1 MSEES
6 LLDARLAEIDRRLR
20 AIQTGLRP
28 VEEPPPAPAPE
39 AVPEAVPEPEAVDE
53 GPPRLEAEAP
63 APAPEAEEP
72 RLEAEEPAPAEVPAT
87 LPALVEELRAL
98 GDAHER
104 LLELHRELLAE
115 YASLLERRVVE
126 EPPEPAAGAT
136 VSVDAGPFPDGDA
149 VRAFEQAL
157 GALPQVTEVAVREY
171 LADDRVVIDV
181 GLAS

>member
-28 VEEPPPAPAPE
+28 VEEPPPASA
-39 AVPEAVPEPEAVDE
+39 PEAVPEPEPVDE
-53 GPPRLEAEAP
+53 GPLEAEAPRLEAEEP
-63 APAPEAEEP
+63 A
-72 RLEAEEPAPAEVPAT
+72 LEAEEPAPAEVPAT